1 MATMEQ
7 IEILMSDVGPVLD
20 PLAID
25 AMPEAKCWGIAME
38 EDLSVLVE
46 FDEQKNCLVL
56 ACELGAPPPGDRTAL
71 YELLLQLN
79 YHWGATGGNRMAI
92 NGPGGE
98 VVQVYEMGADGLHA
112 TRLSAVL
119 RTFSEVSKAW
129 RQVVQRPS
137 SAQISTLDAHALGL
151 RI

>member
-1 MATMEQ
+1 MAVMEQ
-7 IEILMSDVGPVLD
+7 IETLMSDVGPVLD

-56 ACELGAPPPGDRTAL
+56 SSELGAPAPGDRTAL

-79 YHWGATGGNRMAI
+79 YHWNATGGNRMAV
-92 NGPGGE
+92 NGPGGDI
-98 VVQVYEMGADGLHA
+98 VQMYELGADNLDA
-112 TRLSAVL
+112 TQLSAVL
-119 RTFSEVSKAW
+119 KTFSEVAKAW
-129 RQVVQRPS
+129 RQVVQQPS
-137 SAQISTLDAHALGL
+137 SAQTSTLDAHHIGL

>member
-71 YELLLQLN
+71 YELLLQMN
-79 YHWGATGGNRMAI
+79 YHWGATGGTRMAI
-92 NGPGGE
+92 G
-98 VVQVYEMGADGLHA
+98 
-112 TRLSAVL
+112 
-119 RTFSEVSKAW
+119 
-129 RQVVQRPS
+129 
-137 SAQISTLDAHALGL
+137 HALFPGEIL
-151 RI
+151 LAGGWARVDRGWQDTLVQTRATAHPRGVG